1 MTSLTIFIDA
11 ARYAS
16 AKELHLALKMLLNLP
31 EYYGCNADA
40 LYDCLSERV
49 GRPVN
54 LVLLSQGEGETAEA
68 LRKVVLVIEELGGD
82 TKIV

>member
-16 AKELHLALKMLLNLP
+16 AKELHLALKMMLGLP

-40 LYDCLSERV
+40 LYDCLSERT
-49 GRPVN
+49 GKPVN
-54 LVLLSQGEGETAEA
+54 LCILSQGEGETAEA
-68 LRKVVLVIEELGGD
+68 LRKVVRVVEDLGGD
-82 TKIV
+82 TKIL